1 MDTIKYVNRKK
12 LFLDEIEEEAGR
24 ELFSKFNKAYIVGV
38 IEEEFK
44 YSYGTYIKYYE
55 TRVKVKRSNGL
66 IDYIPII
73 ISEWMLNPYRK
84 QNFKGK
90 EIEVAGRFCSYKD
103 HHPDGSSHV
112 LLYVFA
118 SSILIY
124 PYNGK
129 ENDNNNVIFLE
140 GHLVRKPY
148 CQVRPSGTYSAD
160 FILSVSGRLTKTDYL
175 KTDYIPCVAFDNSA
189 NLIETVHVGGR
200 VRLYG
205 RIQSRSYYKYEP
217 KGSNNKV
224 YGEAYEVI
232 VHTMQEVI

>member
-1 MDTIKYVNRKK
+1 MAEKNIYFVN
-12 LFLDEIEEEAGR
+12 DEA
-24 ELFSKFNKAYIVGV
+24 ELQQVLKFIDKTD
-38 IEEEFK
+38 
-44 YSYGTYIKYYE
+44 YGINIDK
-55 TRVKVKRSNGL
+55 TRVKVRRSNGL

-124 PYNGK
+124 PYNGE

-148 CQVRPSGTYSAD
+148 R
-160 FILSVSGRLTKTDYL
+160 
-175 KTDYIPCVAFDNSA
+175 
-189 NLIETVHVGGR
+189 R
-200 VRLYG
+200 VR
-205 RIQSRSYYKYEP
+205 
-217 KGSNNKV
+217 
-224 YGEAYEVI
+224 
-232 VHTMQEVI
+232 